1 MNTTEGNDQVGLMLL
16 IILSIVLLVL
26 TGLGIIIARLLKHKN
41 SLDVVAALAIAI
53 SPAAL
58 LVLYWFITGFG
69 VHPLISN

>member
-1 MNTTEGNDQVGLMLL
+1 MNTTEGNNQVGMALL
-16 IILSIVLLVL
+16 IILSIFLLAL

-41 SLDVVAALAIAI
+41 SLDVVAAMAVAI